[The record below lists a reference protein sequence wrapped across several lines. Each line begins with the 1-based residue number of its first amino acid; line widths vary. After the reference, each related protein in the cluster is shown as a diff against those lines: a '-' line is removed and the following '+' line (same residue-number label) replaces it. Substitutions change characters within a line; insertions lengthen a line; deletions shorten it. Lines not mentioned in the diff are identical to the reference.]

1 MSCLLGT
8 CRRQGDC
15 QCVLVRWT
23 DITSYDGSWMGLEE
37 AKALKPAQMETLGWI
52 IRSEENYIVVVS
64 TMDSSEDLVGNVNAI
79 PRNAISEIVKRPVDG
94 PSGDFC
100 LNA

>member
-23 DITSYDGSWMGLEE
+23 DITSYDGSWMGLDA

-79 PRNAISEIVKRPVDG
+79 PRNAISEIITRPVDG

>member
-8 CRRQGDC
+8 CRRKGEC

-52 IRSEENYIVVVS
+52 IRSDETYIVLAS
-64 TMDSSEDLVGNVNAI
+64 TMDANEDVVGNVNAI
-79 PRNAISEIVKRPVDG
+79 PRAVISEIVTGCSEPCAAEFG
-94 PSGDFC
+94 
-100 LNA
+100 